1 MKLKNNLKF
10 YNQGE
15 NEIYSDKDDIQ
26 KRSKERNILN
36 SIHFLN
42 LRTIHILKFKIN
54 LYKINILFI

>member
-1 MKLKNNLKF
+1 MKF
-10 YNQGE
+10 YNQWE

-26 KRSKERNILN
+26 KRAKERNILN
-36 SIHFLN
+36 SIDFLN

>member
-1 MKLKNNLKF
+1 MKF

-54 LYKINILFI
+54 LYKINILFN